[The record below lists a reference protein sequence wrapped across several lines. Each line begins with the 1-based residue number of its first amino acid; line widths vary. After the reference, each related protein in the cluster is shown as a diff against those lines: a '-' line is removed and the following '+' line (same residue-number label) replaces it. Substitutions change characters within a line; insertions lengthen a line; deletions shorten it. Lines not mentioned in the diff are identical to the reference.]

1 MTLDEARQRA
11 TLRVTEAASLL
22 GISSRAAYAA
32 IGAGEIPAL
41 HIGRRI
47 VVPAP
52 RLLALL
58 GDEQSAACGE
68 GLHVVQPP
76 GTRTGTG
83 P

>member
-11 TLRVTEAASLL
+11 TLKVPEAAELL
-22 GISSRAAYAA
+22 GISCRAAYTA
-32 IGAGEIPAL
+32 IDAGQLPAL

-58 GDEQSAACGE
+58 GEDVDVNDRGRCMKCADEIRS
-68 GLHVVQPP
+68 P
-76 GTRTGTG
+76 
-83 P
+83 